1 MYSATKSRTVL
12 SVIFTLFVAICAGI
26 FFCAGAGDAH
36 GAEAAGTL
44 NGAGT
49 ELNPYII
56 SDAED
61 LAIMADLVNNG
72 SDSTYRVS
80 HYSLTASI
88 NLDELATSEL
98 KFAPIGTSTRP
109 FTGQFNGNGNII
121 YNLRITENSSVAPLA
136 NDKYVGLFGYV
147 GTGGTIEDTGISNA
161 NYGKGTSQYVGGL
174 VGYNVGTVRQ
184 CFFEGSLTASDTV
197 GGIVGY
203 NAGTVTRCF
212 ANGYVYAGTNNAK
225 AGGLIG
231 VNDSKGSLSYSYA
244 QCAVSVSVQNAY
256 NVGGI
261 IGNQLSSTAHS
272 YCYYNSSVNPSLKA
286 LGASS
291 PSVSAPAD
299 TSTFKG
305 MTSQQL
311 DSAALTELFGQG
323 TASYWVRKYQLN
335 DHTGYTGPLL
345 QVFDAEDAD
354 DNALSAAV
362 TVRMFGIDRASQ
374 AVWGSAENPYLISN
388 AQQLDNLAT
397 AVNEYSE
404 SYTGGY
410 FRLTSDVT
418 VSADFSGIGIYAGN
432 SSQNRPFGGV
442 FDGANRTIRGL
453 DISSDSGRNNYLG
466 FFGYTVA
473 GAEIRNLTIAA
484 DCVVSGGN
492 YIGSLIGYAANTVV
506 ANIASYATVEA
517 QYGNSGGIVGYDER
531 GSYDSVL
538 SAVTLVAP
546 DNVSTMY
553 GFVGNGRTVNSVS
566 NVWYLAPDKIGNKVN
581 RFLTSNNLGA
591 VLRVDTAC
599 GTVTASKDSSGTV
612 SFVASPSSG
621 WQTEYRL
628 STEEVLAH
636 GNSFVAPASGAYNA
650 NIVYARFVKE
660 ISAVPTG
667 VATLV
672 FRETGSAS
680 GYYYIGQTYRLV
692 VTVPDRY
699 YLKSISGGSEAGA
712 YSYESQSSSV
722 LYTDTVQG
730 STSVLNA
737 ETAAIAYDGSHFPS
751 VHTYNAQ
758 PVTFDVSW
766 LSGVPAGFSTE
777 VVYSGGSAPVNA
789 SANGVSYTFLIVYYN
804 EYNVRVGSRS
814 VSFTIARAPLGIS
827 DVSGLTVTKQW
838 DNSDLAESV
847 AVDAAIVSGI
857 YPGDEVSVMAD
868 MQFST
873 KDITGS
879 AKADVT
885 YTFELSGRAAS
896 NYTAPSSVTLNGV
909 GEITK
914 RDVYFKPVSL
924 TGIYSATQPVFS
936 EWNVINDVVG
946 AQVNPSFKFEKVV
959 PDGSGGY
966 IADTDYS
973 KGDVGIYKV
982 TISSVSGDT
991 EHYVPHIYGAEKDA
1005 DGNEYVIYTVVPR
1018 EVSVSYTVDGK
1029 PAASA
1034 ALVYSDSAFTVGAQ
1048 FTDALGKS
1056 VSVTRYLKIYLDGEA
1071 AYEVKNAGAYA
1082 VCVENF
1088 DNKNYSIV
1096 NASQEFVVEKAD
1108 QQAISVVLL
1117 KDDEAVAEA
1126 SFTDNLSFAVDGG
1139 TLVDSEKT
1147 FELVTGDGLTT
1158 AGEIDADGVFR
1169 ALQAGT
1175 FRVRATLKG
1184 NENYN
1189 DVHDEISF
1197 TVLKSE
1203 LKVSFAEEVTVDYLD
1218 EVSFR
1223 FAYEGLR
1230 ESDTEPAGLS
1240 GLTVLVEGVAFDPQ
1254 KAYDKGEYK
1263 LTLDVSK
1270 ATADGY
1276 TFALAE
1282 SAVSKLTVKRRAVE
1296 IRAKNASS
1304 VYGEPDAAIEFEIM
1318 NDDEV
1323 TVDMLAGSLSREAGS
1338 SVGKY
1343 AVTLGTLGEANP
1355 NFSIFLYGGEGAGV
1369 YEITKAALTVRIT
1382 PQSKY
1387 YGEPDP
1393 AVKYVVEGLAYD
1405 DTEESIGLIDVAT
1418 VVDRVQGE
1426 DAAIGDVI
1434 GISYEYVLK
1443 QGAVITHDSDKSKN
1457 YEAEVAF
1464 EKAALTIL
1472 PAVPATADK
1481 PLVKLDAKCSLSAT
1495 DAPQA
1500 NFTGVGGVAL
1510 DGTYAWKNAAEI
1522 PDFTDS
1528 ATVECIA
1535 VFIPVDL
1542 NYATTEYTVRVS
1554 VIPKQVT
1561 VTFTGS
1567 TKTTYTG
1574 EMQPDVQFTVNG
1586 ADEGD
1591 ELGVSVTYSGDRIN
1605 AGSFKATVSIAN
1617 KNYVISGNATRTVT
1631 IEKAVLNVAL
1641 TESEI
1646 TVLEGESVD
1655 YEIYYFGFVGSDDES
1670 VLKSLA
1676 TVDIPTEPGVYDI
1689 SPEGVSAANYTV
1701 KYGVSVLRV
1710 NREFIY
1716 SENSDVIFEG
1726 SFSPSLKVSVSV
1738 AENNANGI
1746 DAKFSEMKAAY
1757 KDLADKTLSEVFK
1770 LEYTDDGEAYA
1781 NGDKVK
1787 ISMMLDEKYEDT
1799 SKLAFVVM
1807 TYDGEMVY
1815 VRDVT
1820 YLDGRA
1826 VLEVE
1831 NAEYIAVSYATGE
1844 ESNILLY
1851 AGIGAGAAVV
1861 LIIVIAIVV
1870 KLKRKRDARFIKYR
1884 DDIED

>member
-98 KFAPIGTSTRP
+98 KFAPIGTSTKP

-121 YNLRITENSSVAPLA
+121 YNLRITESSSVAPLA

-538 SAVTLVAP
+538 SAVTLIAP

-660 ISAVPTG
+660 ISAVSTG
-667 VATLV
+667 TVVATLA

-699 YLKSISGGSEAGA
+699 YLKSISGGSGAGA

-722 LYTDTVQG
+722 LYTDTVQDS

-737 ETAAIAYDGSHFPS
+737 ETAAIAYDESHFPS

-959 PDGSGGY
+959 PDGIGGY
-966 IADTDYS
+966 IADTAYS

-1029 PAASA
+1029 PADTA
-1034 ALVYSDSAFTVGAQ
+1034 ALVYSDSEFTLGAQ

-1056 VSVTRYLKIYLDGEA
+1056 VSLADYLKIYLEDALVQEVKGA
-1071 AYEVKNAGAYA
+1071 GDYEVG
-1082 VCVENF
+1082 VENF
-1088 DNKNYSIV
+1088 DNANYILI
-1096 NASQEFVVEKAD
+1096 NPLQEFTVAKAD
-1108 QQAISVVLL
+1108 QTEITVSASVGG
-1117 KDDEAVAEA
+1117 EAATSA
-1126 SFTDNLSFAVDGG
+1126 GFTDEITFGVTGG
-1139 TLVDSEKT
+1139 TLTGSAT
-1147 FELVTGDGLTT
+1147 LFELVPGEEVTGEGALEGNILIPSK
-1158 AGEIDADGVFR
+1158 AGVFR
-1169 ALQAGT
+1169 
-1175 FRVRATLKG
+1175 VKATLVG

-1189 DVHDEISF
+1189 DVSAETVF
-1197 TVLKSE
+1197 TVNKSE
-1203 LKVSFAEEVTVDYLD
+1203 LKISFGGEAKFDYLD
-1218 EVSFR
+1218 GISFPIV
-1223 FAYEGLR
+1223 YDGLR

-1282 SAVSKLTVKRRAVE
+1282 SAVSKLTVNRRAVE
-1296 IRAKNASS
+1296 IRAKNVSS

-1318 NDDEV
+1318 NDDKV
-1323 TVDMLAGSLSREAGS
+1323 TVDMLAGSLSRKAGS

-1355 NFSIFLYGGEGAGV
+1355 NFSISLYDGEGAGV

-1382 PQSKY
+1382 AQSKY

-1426 DAAIGDVI
+1426 AAAIGTVVGVGYD
-1434 GISYEYVLK
+1434 YTLR
-1443 QGAVITHDSDKSKN
+1443 QGAAITHSSAN
-1457 YEAEVAF
+1457 YASTVIF

-1472 PAVPATADK
+1472 PAAPTPAEI
-1481 PLVKLDAKCSLSAT
+1481 PSVSLDAKCSLSAVS
-1495 DAPQA
+1495 APQVA
-1500 NFTGVGGVAL
+1500 FNGAKGEGLTGV
-1510 DGTYAWKNAAEI
+1510 YAWKDGAYV

-1528 ATVECIA
+1528 ATVKCVAI
-1535 VFIPVDL
+1535 FTPDDP
-1542 NYATTEYTVRVS
+1542 NYAATEYPVNVK
-1554 VIPKQVT
+1554 VIPKKVT
-1561 VTFTGS
+1561 VTFSGS
-1567 TKTTYTG
+1567 STVTYTG
-1574 EMQPDVQFTVNG
+1574 GQQPDAVFTIDG

-1617 KNYVISGNATRTVT
+1617 KNYVISGNAIRTVT

-1770 LEYTDDGEAYA
+1770 LEYSDDGEAYA

>member
-61 LAIMADLVNNG
+61 LAIMADLVNN
-72 SDSTYRVS
+72 DSYNTYRVS

-98 KFAPIGTSTRP
+98 KFAPIGTSTKP

-147 GTGGTIEDTGISNA
+147 GTRGTIEDTGISNA

-256 NVGGI
+256 NAGGI

-660 ISAVPTG
+660 ISAVSTG
-667 VATLV
+667 VATLA

-699 YLKSISGGSEAGA
+699 YLKSISGGSRAGT

-722 LYTDTVQG
+722 LYTDTVQDS

-737 ETAAIAYDGSHFPS
+737 ETAAIAYDDSHFPS

-758 PVTFDVSW
+758 PVTFDVNW
-766 LSGVPAGFSTE
+766 LSGVPAGFRTE

-827 DVSGLTVTKQW
+827 DVSGLTVKKQW

-924 TGIYSATQPVFS
+924 IGIYSATQPVFS

-946 AQVNPSFKFEKVV
+946 AQVNPYFKFEKVV

-966 IADTDYS
+966 TEDTSSYAV
-973 KGDVGIYKV
+973 GDVGLYKV

-1029 PAASA
+1029 PADTA
-1034 ALVYSDSAFTVGAQ
+1034 ALVYSDSEFTVGAQ

-1056 VSVTRYLKIYLDGEA
+1056 VSLADYLKIYLEDALVQEVKGA
-1071 AYEVKNAGAYA
+1071 GDYEVG
-1082 VCVENF
+1082 VENF
-1088 DNKNYSIV
+1088 DNANYILI
-1096 NASQEFVVEKAD
+1096 NPLQEFTVAKAD
-1108 QQAISVVLL
+1108 QTEITVSASVGG
-1117 KDDEAVAEA
+1117 EAATSA
-1126 SFTDNLSFAVDGG
+1126 GFTDEITFGVTGG
-1139 TLVDSEKT
+1139 TLTGSAT
-1147 FELVTGDGLTT
+1147 LFELVPGEEVTGEGALEGNILIPSK
-1158 AGEIDADGVFR
+1158 AGVFR
-1169 ALQAGT
+1169 
-1175 FRVRATLKG
+1175 VKATLVG

-1189 DVHDEISF
+1189 DVSAETVF
-1197 TVLKSE
+1197 TVNKSE
-1203 LKVSFAEEVTVDYLD
+1203 LKISFGGEAKFDYLD
-1218 EVSFR
+1218 GISFPIV
-1223 FAYEGLR
+1223 YDGLR
-1230 ESDTEPAGLS
+1230 NDESEPAGLT
-1240 GLTVLVEGVAFDPQ
+1240 GIEIFLNGELFDPQ
-1254 KAYDKGEYK
+1254 KAYNADVYE
-1263 LTLDVSK
+1263 LTLDVSG

-1276 TFALAE
+1276 TLALGE
-1282 SAVSKLTVKRRAVE
+1282 NAVSTLTVNKCAVE
-1296 IRAKNASS
+1296 ICAKNASS

-1318 NDDEV
+1318 NDDKV
-1323 TVDMLAGSLSREAGS
+1323 TVDMLAGSLSRKAGI

-1355 NFSIFLYGGEGAGV
+1355 NFSISLYDGEGAGV

-1382 PQSKY
+1382 AQSKY
-1387 YGEPDP
+1387 YGDTDP

-1426 DAAIGDVI
+1426 DAAIGDVVGI
-1434 GISYEYVLK
+1434 GYEYVLK
-1443 QGAVITHDSDKSKN
+1443 QGAAITHGSGN

-1464 EKAALTIL
+1464 EKASLTIL

-1535 VFIPVDL
+1535 VFTPVDL

>member
-72 SDSTYRVS
+72 SDNTYRVS

-98 KFAPIGTSTRP
+98 KFAPIGTSTKP

-699 YLKSISGGSEAGA
+699 YLKSISGGSGAGA

-722 LYTDTVQG
+722 LYTDTVKN

-737 ETAAIAYDGSHFPS
+737 ETAAIAYDESHFPS

-909 GEITK
+909 GVITK

-966 IADTDYS
+966 KADTAYS

-991 EHYVPHIYGAEKDA
+991 EHYVPHICGAEKDA

-1029 PAASA
+1029 PADTA

-1056 VSVTRYLKIYLDGEA
+1056 VSVTGYLKIYLDGEA

-1139 TLVDSEKT
+1139 TLDDSEKT

-1203 LKVSFAEEVTVDYLD
+1203 LKVSFAEKVTVDYLD
-1218 EVSFR
+1218 EISFR

-1254 KAYDKGEYK
+1254 KAYDADVYE
-1263 LTLDVSK
+1263 LTLDVSG
-1270 ATADGY
+1270 ATAYGY
-1276 TFALAE
+1276 TLALGE
-1282 SAVSKLTVKRRAVE
+1282 NAVSTLTVNKRAVT
-1296 IRAKNASS
+1296 IRAAGAVS
-1304 VYGEPDAAIEFEIM
+1304 VYGEPDADIEFEVV
-1318 NDDEV
+1318 DDDKV
-1323 TVDMLAGSLSREAGS
+1323 TVGMIAGALSRDEGVA
-1338 SVGKY
+1338 VGKY
-1343 AVTLGTLGEANP
+1343 AITLGTLNESNP
-1355 NFSIFLYGGEGAGV
+1355 NFSISLYGGEGAGV

-1405 DTEESIGLIDVAT
+1405 DTEERIGLIDVAT

-1426 DAAIGDVI
+1426 AAAIGTVVGVGYD
-1434 GISYEYVLK
+1434 YTLR
-1443 QGAVITHDSDKSKN
+1443 QGAAITHGSGN

-1464 EKAALTIL
+1464 EKASLTIL

-1535 VFIPVDL
+1535 VFTPVDL

-1617 KNYVISGNATRTVT
+1617 KNYVLSGNATRTVT

>member
-98 KFAPIGTSTRP
+98 KFAPIGTSTKP

-305 MTSQQL
+305 MTLQQL

-660 ISAVPTG
+660 ISAGSTGVG

-699 YLKSISGGSEAGA
+699 YLKSISGGSGAGA

-722 LYTDTVQG
+722 LYTDTVQED

-737 ETAAIAYDGSHFPS
+737 ETAAIAYDDSHFPS

-766 LSGVPAGFSTE
+766 LSGVPADFRTE

-914 RDVYFKPVSL
+914 RDVYFKPVNL

-966 IADTDYS
+966 TEDTSSYAV
-973 KGDVGIYKV
+973 GDVGLYKV

-1029 PAASA
+1029 PADTA
-1034 ALVYSDSAFTVGAQ
+1034 ALVYSDSAFTLGAQ

-1096 NASQEFVVEKAD
+1096 NDSQEFVVEKAD

-1117 KDDEAVAEA
+1117 KDGEAVAEA
-1126 SFTDNLSFAVDGG
+1126 SFTDNLSFAVDAVDGG
-1139 TLVDSEKT
+1139 TLDDSEKT

-1203 LKVSFAEEVTVDYLD
+1203 LKVSFVEEVTVDYLD
-1218 EVSFR
+1218 EISFR

-1263 LTLDVSK
+1263 LTPDVSK

-1282 SAVSKLTVKRRAVE
+1282 SAVSKLTVNQRAVE

-1318 NDDEV
+1318 NDDKV
-1323 TVDMLAGSLSREAGS
+1323 TVDMLAGSLSRKAGI

-1355 NFSIFLYGGEGAGV
+1355 NFSISLYDGEGAGV

-1426 DAAIGDVI
+1426 AAAIGTVVGVGYD
-1434 GISYEYVLK
+1434 YTLR
-1443 QGAVITHDSDKSKN
+1443 QGAAITHSSAN
-1457 YEAEVAF
+1457 YASTVIF

-1472 PAVPATADK
+1472 PAAPTPAEI
-1481 PLVKLDAKCSLSAT
+1481 PSVSLDAKCSLSAVS
-1495 DAPQA
+1495 APQVA
-1500 NFTGVGGVAL
+1500 FNGAKGEGLTGV
-1510 DGTYAWKNAAEI
+1510 YAWKDGAYV

-1528 ATVECIA
+1528 ATVKWEY
-1535 VFIPVDL
+1535 PV
-1542 NYATTEYTVRVS
+1542 NVK
-1554 VIPKQVT
+1554 VIPKKVT
-1561 VTFTGS
+1561 VTFSGS
-1567 TKTTYTG
+1567 STVTYTG
-1574 EMQPDVQFTVNG
+1574 GQQPDVQFTVNG